1 MLIVVIRNFCKI
13 LILTYLVKNVLHFY
27 LSFQGLTINDLED
40 LLADINIYVEIE
52 DCKNSDYWKDITI
65 IVEDELAKLRKIDP
79 NAKGILTYLKSY
91 LCNSNDEYNHYTNMV
106 IVNNFYQLPL
116 QIFSIYALWF

>member
-1 MLIVVIRNFCKI
+1 M
-13 LILTYLVKNVLHFY
+13 LHFY

-91 LCNSNDEYNHYTNMV
+91 LRNSNDEYNHYTNMV
-106 IVNNFYQLPL
+106 IVNNFCQLPL